1 MVSGLSLFSG
11 LSCNFWISLI
21 GFQAIWWS
29 LILWGNSA
37 LLPAMLLLLAHLLF
51 HRTPRQEL
59 QLMIYVALPGFLVD
73 SMLTLAGVFVFPATA
88 MVAPA
93 WLLLLWFAFA
103 ATLNQALG
111 WFSGRYLLA
120 ALIGGVGGSSTYIA
134 AAELGAV
141 SLGLGLV
148 PAFLLL
154 TLVWTLLFPF
164 LIWLKDYRGGRDVCA
179 LR

>member
-1 MVSGLSLFSG
+1 MFSG
-11 LSCNFWISLI
+11 LSRVSGVSNNFWVNLI
-21 GFQAIWWS
+21 GFQLIWWS

-37 LLPAMLLLLAHLLF
+37 LLPAMLLLFAHLLL

-59 QLMIYVALPGFLVD
+59 QLMLAVALPGFLVD
-73 SMLTLAGVFVFPATA
+73 SLLTITGVFVFPEPA

-93 WLLLLWFAFA
+93 WLLVLWFAFA
-103 ATLNQALG
+103 ATMNQALN

-141 SLGLGLV
+141 SLGIGVL
-148 PAFLLL
+148 ASFLLL
-154 TLVWTLLFPF
+154 TLVWTLLFPL
-164 LIWLKDYRGGRDVCA
+164 LIVLKDYRGGRNVCA
-179 LR
+179 